1 MYNNL
6 VKVWRWTMKNNF
18 IKSFLH
24 KCCFYRD
31 KLLSNKKYVISSIV
45 LIGLLIVFI
54 SYSFAAVVPVKSVEI
69 KSQNKNYDNSEQ
81 GAWKVTKSAKWI
93 SKGKARITYKQY
105 Y

>member
-1 MYNNL
+1 
-6 VKVWRWTMKNNF
+6 MKNNF

-54 SYSFAAVVPVKSVEI
+54 SSSFAPTVPVKSIEI
-69 KSQNKNYDNSEQ
+69 KSVNLNYDKNEPGS
-81 GAWKVTKSAKWI
+81 WKV
-93 SKGKARITYKQY
+93 
-105 Y
+105 